1 MAELYLNELTELTS
15 AASTDIIP
23 IEDYDVPDELKKIT
37 LANLSTY
44 LTSGINAEL
53 DVIMYLGSYLASA
66 GSVEYPTYDGN
77 GNLITAIYKNSGGDT
92 ICTVTYT
99 YDGND
104 LDYSVAA
111 FAAPISLN
119 IKNDYTYDVN
129 KNLTL
134 TTRTLI

>member
-53 DVIMYLGSYLASA
+53 DVILQVREA
-66 GSVEYPTYDGN
+66 
-77 GNLITAIYKNSGGDT
+77 
-92 ICTVTYT
+92 
-99 YDGND
+99 
-104 LDYSVAA
+104 
-111 FAAPISLN
+111 LN
-119 IKNDYTYDVN
+119 ILLMMGMV
-129 KNLTL
+129 
-134 TTRTLI
+134 I

>member
-77 GNLITAIYKNSGGDT
+77 GNLITVIYKNSGGDT